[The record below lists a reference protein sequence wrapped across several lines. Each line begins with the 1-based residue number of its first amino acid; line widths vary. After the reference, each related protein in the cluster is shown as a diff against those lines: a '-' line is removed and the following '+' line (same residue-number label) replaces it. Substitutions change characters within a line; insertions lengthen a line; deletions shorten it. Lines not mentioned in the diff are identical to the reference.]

1 MQPPGLG
8 QTQLP
13 GVVAEPSSLYPRAQ
27 QGRDRC
33 GASAGAQL
41 VIASL
46 DASAVPPPHEEV
58 FGLWRDRSQDAL
70 EMEESLRQEWSQ
82 L

>member
-1 MQPPGLG
+1 MTTRLH
-8 QTQLP
+8 
-13 GVVAEPSSLYPRAQ
+13 
-27 QGRDRC
+27 
-33 GASAGAQL
+33 
-41 VIASL
+41 
-46 DASAVPPPHEEV
+46 ASAVLPPHEDV